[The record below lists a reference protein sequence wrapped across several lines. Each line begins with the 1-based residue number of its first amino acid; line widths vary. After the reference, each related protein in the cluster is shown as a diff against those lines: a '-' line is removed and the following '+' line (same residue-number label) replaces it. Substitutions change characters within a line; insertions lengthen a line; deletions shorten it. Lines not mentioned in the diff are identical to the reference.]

1 MKPIP
6 SIVSQLPVTYCTDAE
21 LVYKN
26 KVPGEVVRRMNNVIA
41 EALFPC
47 EWRISATKCNIKFS
61 LAIRLSIRHDKY

>member
-47 EWRISATKCNIKFS
+47 E
-61 LAIRLSIRHDKY
+61 